1 MSDFLTAIFYLF
13 IYLFTSLF
21 SGRELLFIY
30 LSYFILFSS
39 SFSKIQLTYSTVCRS
54 FIYKNILLLKNKQVI
69 ILMV

>member
-13 IYLFTSLF
+13 IYLLPYLVEGNFY
-21 SGRELLFIY
+21 LFIY
-30 LSYFILFSS
+30 LFYFILFSS